1 MHTLTSQRSDQRLS
15 LVYDVRLVHVASI
28 YCQRMLERERE
39 RERERDFSGSLGRQR
54 RLEGQIECR
63 LERRQSWNQG

>member
-39 RERERDFSGSLGRQR
+39 RETLADPSAAN
-54 RLEGQIECR
+54 EG
-63 LERRQSWNQG
+63 

>member
-1 MHTLTSQRSDQRLS
+1 MHTLTSQRSDQRLP

-39 RERERDFSGSLGRQR
+39 RERERETLADPSAAN
-54 RLEGQIECR
+54 EG
-63 LERRQSWNQG
+63 

>member
-39 RERERDFSGSLGRQR
+39 RDFSGSLGRQR